1 MSVAASAE
9 YRSLAVTRFGQP
21 RGHQGAIV
29 FVAPLPQNA
38 GSAAFAIGADRGRSA
53 SLAPLAWHDE
63 PMGWAVNVH
72 ANGECYVIR
81 VRPWNYEW
89 WPLGLGWPW
98 RGLEGLQRLM
108 EGDHRW
114 TLRVRR
120 FAEDPRGPVVHE
132 ESIAS
137 RSKVPAAIQRTQDLL
152 RSGELTSRDQ
162 AS

>member
-1 MSVAASAE
+1 
-9 YRSLAVTRFGQP
+9 
-21 RGHQGAIV
+21 
-29 FVAPLPQNA
+29 
-38 GSAAFAIGADRGRSA
+38 
-53 SLAPLAWHDE
+53 
-63 PMGWAVNVH
+63 MGWAVNVH

-81 VRPWNYEW
+81 VKPWNYEW

-120 FAEDPRGPVVHE
+120 CAEDPRGPVIHE
-132 ESIAS
+132 ESIAK
-137 RSKVPAAIQRTQDLL
+137 RSQVPAAIQRTQDLL

-162 AS
+162 AT